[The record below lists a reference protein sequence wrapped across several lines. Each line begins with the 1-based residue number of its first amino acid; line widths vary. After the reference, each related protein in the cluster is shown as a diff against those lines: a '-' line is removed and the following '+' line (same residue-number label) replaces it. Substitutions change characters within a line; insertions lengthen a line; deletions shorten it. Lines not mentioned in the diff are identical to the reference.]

1 MTIGNP
7 GEASKRRK
15 RAGGAGDGRRGRAA
29 HHTARGAGRRNDAT
43 LDGTRSGTG
52 SEPTKQAEANR
63 TEYGMNAQG
72 AGETIRMSSHD
83 VILYCKD

>member
-1 MTIGNP
+1 MT
-7 GEASKRRK
+7 
-15 RAGGAGDGRRGRAA
+15 GDGGRAA
-29 HHTARGAGRRNDAT
+29 RYTARWAKRRNDAT
-43 LDGTRSGTG
+43 HSGRRSGTG